1 MLDAWDPSQ
10 YLRFADH
17 RLRPALDLLGRIDAP
32 APKVVFDL
40 GCGPGNVTA
49 LLAKR
54 WPDARVTGVDG
65 SAAMLARACA
75 DHPGLA
81 WQQADLAAW
90 SPTAP
95 VDVLYSNAALHW
107 LDDHEHLFPRLMGC
121 VAQGGVLAIQMP
133 RNFREPSH
141 TAMAES
147 VEAGP
152 WRTKLARAV
161 RVFPMPDVGA
171 YYDWLAP
178 LACRLDVWETIYY
191 QALEGDDP
199 VAEWTKGSSLKP
211 LLDALDEG
219 ERDAFFADYAARC
232 RKAYPKRADGRTLFP
247 FRRLFIVAGK

>member
-1 MLDAWDPSQ
+1 MPDAWDPSQ
-10 YLRFADH
+10 YLKFIDH
-17 RLRPALDLLGRIDAP
+17 RLRPALDLLARIDAP
-32 APKVVFDL
+32 APRTVFDL

-49 LLAKR
+49 LLAVR
-54 WPDARVTGVDG
+54 WPDARITGVDG
-65 SAAMLARACA
+65 SAAMLARARA

-90 SPTAP
+90 EPAGP
-95 VDVLYSNAALHW
+95 VDLLYSNAALHW
-107 LDDHEHLFPRLMGC
+107 LDDHERLFPRLMGF
-121 VAQGGVLAIQMP
+121 VAHGGVLAVQMP

-147 VEAGP
+147 AAAGP
-152 WRTKLARAV
+152 WRAKLAGAM

-178 LACRLDVWETIYY
+178 LARRLEVWETVYY
-191 QALEGDDP
+191 QVLEGDDP

-219 ERDAFFADYAARC
+219 ERAAFFADYAARC
-232 RKAYPKRADGRTLFP
+232 RKAYPKRSDGRTLFP
-247 FRRLFIVAGK
+247 FRRLFVVATK

>member
-1 MLDAWDPSQ
+1 MGVWDPSQ
-10 YLRFADH
+10 YLKFADH
-17 RLRPALDLLGRIDAP
+17 RLRPALDLLARIDVP
-32 APKVVFDL
+32 APKMVFDL

-49 LLAKR
+49 LLAER
-54 WPDARVTGVDG
+54 WPNARVAGVDG
-65 SAAMLARACA
+65 SAAMLARARA

-90 SPTAP
+90 TPAAP

-107 LDDHEHLFPRLMGC
+107 LDDHERLFPRLMGF
-121 VAQGGVLAIQMP
+121 VANGGVLAVQMP

-147 VEAGP
+147 VDAGP
-152 WRTKLARAV
+152 WCAKLAPALRA
-161 RVFPMPDVGA
+161 FPMPEVGA

-178 LACRLDVWETIYY
+178 PARTLDIWETVYS
-191 QALEGDDP
+191 QALDGDDP

-219 ERDAFFADYAARC
+219 ERHAFFADYAARC

-247 FRRLFIVAGK
+247 FRRLFIVATK